1 MLETPRFIPLDAV
14 RADGWFER
22 LAHDN
27 ATFRQLCEVVGERF
41 VAFSVLA
48 GVRITAISVDRRARD
63 ASLVDFVLGDGDDEQ
78 RLPLVEFRRRLA
90 LALLAEEPPPPAVDD
105 PASLDSEA
113 IQELIGFRYVLLAAL
128 FGVRLE
134 ALVIDEDSSVRVAVR
149 IGEDEEVLRIE
160 VLREVL
166 RERVRAE
173 ADRSSTGSPFSIDLG
188 LVPEAE
194 AALDDANYERTIE
207 LLGAWPG
214 PLSILLRT
222 AEGQRLSPEV
232 RATLARS
239 LGLLGTAYARTG
251 RGEWAEE
258 VLRLGIQWGQDGPA
272 VGDLFR
278 RMGESCAEND
288 RHGEAIGLLRRALTL
303 GAPPRDV
310 LPLLARSYAERS
322 KWVACALCA
331 EEAMALGA
339 ERDEAKEEGH
349 DVARPT
355 LGELLERAEAV
366 LGDAWRTFRERVPAS
381 KPKSDT
387 IPVPSGEGT

>member
-1 MLETPRFIPLDAV
+1 MAEPTRVIPLDAV

-22 LAHDN
+22 LAEDN
-27 ATFRQLCEVVGERF
+27 TAFRQLCEVVGERF

-48 GVRITAISVDRRARD
+48 GVRITAISVDRRSRD
-63 ASLVDFVLGDGDDEQ
+63 ASLVDFVLGEGDEEQ

-90 LALLAEEPPPPAVDD
+90 LALLGEEPPPSPVDD
-105 PASLDSEA
+105 PATLDAEE
-113 IQELIGFRYVLLAAL
+113 IQELIGFRYVLLAPL

-134 ALVIDEDSSVRVAVR
+134 ALVIDAEGQLRVATR
-149 IGEDEEVLRIE
+149 IEDEEEVLDLDVLRK
-160 VLREVL
+160 LL

-173 ADRSSTGSPFSIDLG
+173 AERSSSGAPFSIDLAI
-188 LVPEAE
+188 VPQAA
-194 AALDDANYERTIE
+194 AALEASDYELTIK

-222 AEGQRLSPEV
+222 AEGQRLAPEV

-239 LGLLGTAYARTG
+239 LGLLGTAYARSG

-258 VLRLGIQWGQDGPA
+258 VLRLGIQWGQDGA
-272 VGDLFR
+272 VVGDLFR

-310 LPLLARSYAERS
+310 LPLLARSYGERG

-331 EEAMALGA
+331 EEALALGSEHDGLSDLLTSA
-339 ERDEAKEEGH
+339 ERA
-349 DVARPT
+349 
-355 LGELLERAEAV
+355 
-366 LGDAWRTFRERVPAS
+366 LGDSWKAFRERVPAPRS
-381 KPKSDT
+381 SGDT
-387 IPVPSGEGT
+387 IPAPPGDEP